1 MIGRM
6 DTCLGL
12 QVARI
17 RTDRPPMNVPTMPT
31 TVHSTR
37 DSRMLTALLAGC
49 DPCSYVAAGGSP
61 DLYAGLAV
69 EALAR
74 IEAGAGPADL
84 VLARPGEADAG
95 AAWQFASVAVE
106 WCGSQR

>member
-1 MIGRM
+1 
-6 DTCLGL
+6 
-12 QVARI
+12 
-17 RTDRPPMNVPTMPT
+17 MNAPTLTQTVP
-31 TVHSTR
+31 STR

-49 DPCSYVAAGGSP
+49 DPCSYVASGGSP

-69 EALAR
+69 EVLQR

-84 VLARPGEADAG
+84 VLALPGEADAT

-106 WCGSQR
+106 WCASER

>member
-1 MIGRM
+1 
-6 DTCLGL
+6 
-12 QVARI
+12 
-17 RTDRPPMNVPTMPT
+17 MNAPTVPK
-31 TVHSTR
+31 TVRSTR

-69 EALAR
+69 EALER
-74 IEAGAGPADL
+74 IEAGGGPADL
-84 VLARPGEADAG
+84 VLALPGDADAC